1 MCDHTNKGGTAI
13 SRPLHSFCA
22 EGVFVMELEHRK
34 QSPGFAEAEKESV

>member
-22 EGVFVMELEHRK
+22 EGVFVMGPGRRK
-34 QSPGFAEAEKESV
+34 QNPGLAEAEKESV